1 MNTQTALR
9 RLLPLTLGALLSAT
23 AAQASVIEYSTRD
36 IVAGVST
43 SDYRASYNAQTSA
56 VTTQNLAAF
65 TSVSGGNNKFSYL
78 SINFTVSGAYAAS
91 TFAFQIAP
99 DAGFGGALY
108 LDGLL
113 VDVDTSDL
121 WWGLNWASISELLT
135 VSGRTSF
142 VGVHTLEAYWAE
154 GCCAGP
160 QSARFST
167 DNGATYQAMTVANLD
182 RLAVPEPGTLA
193 IVGLGLAAAGAFR
206 RRAA

>member
-1 MNTQTALR
+1 MNSQTAIR
-9 RLLPLTLGALLSAT
+9 RALALAFGTLLSAT
-23 AAQASVIEYSTRD
+23 AAHAAVIQYSTRD
-36 IVAGVST
+36 IVSGVGT
-43 SDYRASYNAQTSA
+43 SDYRASYNAQSSA

-65 TSVSGGNNKFSYL
+65 TSVSGGSNKFSRL
-78 SINFTVSGAYAAS
+78 SISFTVSGAYAGAN
-91 TFAFQIAP
+91 FAFQVAP

-121 WWGLNWASISELLT
+121 WWGLNWTSISELLT

-142 VGVHTLEAYWAE
+142 EGAHTLEAYWAE

-167 DNGATYQAMTVANLD
+167 DNGATYQAMTVANLE
-182 RLAVPEPGTLA
+182 RLAVPEPGSLA
-193 IVGLGLAAAGAFR
+193 IVGLGLAALGTIR